1 MPVAFLHKP
10 AKAKKKKKNK
20 VLNFCLSSFVNKLQN
35 DVVKRKAVNK
45 LIYLF
50 TSFTKI
56 NASN

>member
-10 AKAKKKKKNK
+10 AKAKKKN

-35 DVVKRKAVNK
+35 DVVKSKAVNN